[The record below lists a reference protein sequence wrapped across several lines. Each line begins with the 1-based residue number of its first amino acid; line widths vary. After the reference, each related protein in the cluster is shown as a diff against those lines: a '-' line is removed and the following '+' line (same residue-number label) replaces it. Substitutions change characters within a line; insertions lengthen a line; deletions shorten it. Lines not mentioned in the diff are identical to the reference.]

1 MKKNLIIIALL
12 LVSITSFSQSW
23 FYEEKQTD
31 FDGFM
36 KAAYVVGTGE
46 FPYSEPLLFVRD
58 AGGEIDI
65 ALTGTVG
72 SYGNNLYIKVK
83 FSGESDVLVYSV
95 IKSDSDYWI
104 FDMDIG
110 QRKLFLNKLKVNS
123 TISVRLCSE
132 NGSDDYKFTLYGS
145 TKAISKV
152 GL

>member
-46 FPYSEPLLFVRD
+46 FPYSEPLLFVRYEE
-58 AGGEIDI
+58 GEINI

-72 SYGNNLYIKVK
+72 SYGSRLFIKVK
-83 FSGESDVLVYSV
+83 FSEESDILIYSV
-95 IKSDSDYWI
+95 ASSNSDYWVLELSSE
-104 FDMDIG
+104 
-110 QRKLFLNKLKVNS
+110 QRKAFVNKLKTNS
-123 TISVRLCSE
+123 YISVRLCSE
-132 NGSDDYKFTLYGS
+132 NRSDDYKFTLSGS